1 METINIITLLLAMIQ
16 VESSGNDNAIGDNG
30 ASWGCLQLQAA
41 YVQDASEFANQPWTH
56 EDAFDRETAM
66 AITMAYMAR
75 YADKDR
81 IGRPVTAEDVARIHN
96 GGPGGWKKQ
105 STKKYWLKV
114 QAELIKMGAIP
125 STTNGDK

>member
-1 METINIITLLLAMIQ
+1 MIQ
-16 VESSGNDNAIGDNG
+16 VESSGNDLAVGVNG

-41 YVQDASEFANQPWTH
+41 YVQDAAEFAKQPWTH
-56 EDAFDRETAM
+56 KDAFDRETAM

-75 YADKDR
+75 YADKNR

-96 GGPGGWKKQ
+96 GGPDGYKKKA
-105 STKKYWLKV
+105 TEKYWAKV
-114 QAELIKMGAIP
+114 KAELIKMGAIP